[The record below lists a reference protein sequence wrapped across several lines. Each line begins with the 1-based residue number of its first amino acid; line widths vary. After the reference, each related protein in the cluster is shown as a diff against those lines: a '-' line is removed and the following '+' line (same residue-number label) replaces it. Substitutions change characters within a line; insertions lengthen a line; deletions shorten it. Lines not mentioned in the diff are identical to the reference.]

1 MVIFFARFQGVVME
15 VQNVIMTKEDI
26 AKRYGISLSSVNT
39 LCSRNPEA
47 LPRFFKLGNAK
58 NSPVR
63 FRLTDVLAF
72 EEAQVARQD
81 ANNNQ
86 VRRADDGYD
95 FSSI

>member
-1 MVIFFARFQGVVME
+1 ME

-95 FSSI
+95 FSNI

>member
-1 MVIFFARFQGVVME
+1 ME

-26 AKRYGISLSSVNT
+26 AKRYGISLSSINT

-81 ANNNQ
+81 ASNLQ
-86 VRRADDGYD
+86 VCGSHDGYD
-95 FSSI
+95 FSKI

>member
-1 MVIFFARFQGVVME
+1 ME

-63 FRLTDVLAF
+63 FRLSDVLAF
-72 EEAQVARQD
+72 EEAQVALQAA
-81 ANNNQ
+81 ANQSIRSLN
-86 VRRADDGYD
+86 DGYD
-95 FSSI
+95 FSKI

>member
-1 MVIFFARFQGVVME
+1 ME

>member
-1 MVIFFARFQGVVME
+1 ME

-72 EEAQVARQD
+72 EEAQVARQ
-81 ANNNQ
+81 AAVNQ
-86 VRRADDGYD
+86 SIRSLDDGYD
-95 FSSI
+95 FSKI

>member
-1 MVIFFARFQGVVME
+1 ME

-26 AKRYGISLSSVNT
+26 AKRYGISLSSINT

-86 VRRADDGYD
+86 VRRTDNVYD

>member
-1 MVIFFARFQGVVME
+1 ME

-86 VRRADDGYD
+86 VRRTDDGYD
-95 FSSI
+95 FSTI

>member
-1 MVIFFARFQGVVME
+1 ME

-63 FRLTDVLAF
+63 FRLSDVLSF
-72 EEAQVARQD
+72 EEVQVARQVA
-81 ANNNQ
+81 ANQ
-86 VRRADDGYD
+86 SIRSLDDGYD
-95 FSSI
+95 FSKI

>member
-1 MVIFFARFQGVVME
+1 ME

-63 FRLTDVLAF
+63 FRLSDVLAF
-72 EEAQVARQD
+72 EEAQVARQ
-81 ANNNQ
+81 AAVNQ
-86 VRRADDGYD
+86 SIRSLDDGYD
-95 FSSI
+95 FSNL

>member
-1 MVIFFARFQGVVME
+1 ME

-86 VRRADDGYD
+86 VRRTDDGYD
-95 FSSI
+95 FSTL

>member
-1 MVIFFARFQGVVME
+1 MQ

-39 LCSRNPEA
+39 LCSRNPDA

-63 FRLTDVLAF
+63 FRLSDVLVF

-81 ANNNQ
+81 GANHSI
-86 VRRADDGYD
+86 RSLDDDYD
-95 FSSI
+95 FSKI